1 MLHTLDVKTVNSSTM
16 LLIIRSMLRMQ
27 HIKTVNSSTML
38 FINHTIDTSS
48 SACQYIAIGET
59 ENSITITQKIKN
71 PVLEREYV
79 RFYV

>member
-1 MLHTLDVKTVNSSTM
+1 
-16 LLIIRSMLRMQ
+16 MLRMQ

-38 FINHTIDTSS
+38 LIKRSILRHPDGT
-48 SACQYIAIGET
+48 AYQYIAT
-59 ENSITITQKIKN
+59 ENSITITQKIKT

>member
-1 MLHTLDVKTVNSSTM
+1 MLQ
-16 LLIIRSMLRMQ
+16 IIRSILR
-27 HIKTVNSSTML
+27 HPDGT
-38 FINHTIDTSS
+38 
-48 SACQYIAIGET
+48 ACQYIAIGET